1 MSDKEAN
8 KLIADLRTRNIDLG
22 LMTEQRNSRDEKI
35 KSLNILLA
43 NEKAIVK
50 RIESIIDTQGKE
62 INRLRTRTLW
72 QRIRNK

>member
-8 KLIADLRTRNIDLG
+8 KLIADLRTRTIDLG

-43 NEKAIVK
+43 NEKSIVK
-50 RIESIIDTQGKE
+50 RREAEISNQLDIIHILKSR
-62 INRLRTRTLW
+62 NLW